1 MDLHRG
7 DGGVLRVGHRGAAAV
22 AEENSLAAIEAAA
35 RAGIDAVEVD
45 VSRAADGSIVLAH
58 GPEIPVDAPPLDD
71 GLAAA
76 ARAGLAVQ
84 LDVKTPGM
92 EREIVDAVRR
102 HDLLDR
108 SFVSSFSLAILAA
121 FGDAAPGLPRSY
133 TYPDDRFGLAQR
145 RLLQPAVRGALSGMR
160 AVLPWRLPSR
170 LRSVGASAAT
180 LNWTVVSP
188 AVVAACHG
196 LGAAVLVWTVND
208 PELAGRLAEMGADG
222 IISDDP
228 GIFLTS

>member
-1 MDLHRG
+1 MELHRG
-7 DGGVLRVGHRGAAAV
+7 NGGAMRVGHRGAAAV
-22 AEENSLAAIEAAA
+22 AAENSLAAIAAAA
-35 RAGIDAVEVD
+35 RAGLDAVEVD

-58 GPEIPVDAPPLDD
+58 GPEIPADAPSLDD

-76 ARAGLAVQ
+76 AGAGLAVQ
-84 LDVKTPGM
+84 LDVKTPGV
-92 EREIVDAVRR
+92 ERDVADAVRR

-108 SFVSSFSLAILAA
+108 AFVSSFSLPILAA
-121 FGDAAPGLPRSY
+121 FGAVEPGLPRSF

-145 RLLQPAVRGALSGMR
+145 RLLRPAVRGSLAAMRVALPR
-160 AVLPWRLPSR
+160 RLPSR

-180 LNWTVVSP
+180 LNWTVMSP
-188 AVVAACHG
+188 AVVAACHRS
-196 LGAAVLVWTVND
+196 GAAVFVWTVNE
-208 PELAGRLAEMGADG
+208 PELARRLAEMGADG